1 MMRWLCALPVA
12 IVFSVA
18 LFSFM
23 AWMVDNGSHQK
34 PEEHRALQ
42 FNMVMTEPD
51 DAVQRRQRTVPE
63 KPKPPEAPQM
73 TSAAQQQSAVDHV
86 PMMASVPD
94 LGLSVGLEGVA
105 IQAPAFDISALG
117 GSRQAIPLYQIKP
130 DYPPRAKRREI
141 EGSVT
146 LQFDIDESGRA
157 VNVQVID
164 SQPKRIFDRS
174 ARRAIRQWKFQP
186 RIVNGKAEKQ
196 VGMTQII
203 KFEMDK

>member
-1 MMRWLCALPVA
+1 MMRWLFALPVA
-12 IVFSVA
+12 IVFSVG

-23 AWMVDNGSHQK
+23 AWMVDNGSHRK
-34 PEEHRALQ
+34 PEEQRALQ

-73 TSAAQQQSAVDHV
+73 TSVAQQQSVVDHV

-94 LGLSVGLEGVA
+94 LGLPTGLEGIA
-105 IQAPAFDISALG
+105 IQAPAFDINAIG

-146 LQFDIDESGRA
+146 LQFD
-157 VNVQVID
+157 
-164 SQPKRIFDRS
+164 
-174 ARRAIRQWKFQP
+174 
-186 RIVNGKAEKQ
+186 
-196 VGMTQII
+196 
-203 KFEMDK
+203 